1 MSNNQPTWDFNLYD
15 IGFPRH
21 ATDISTPARKAA
33 VVFEASVRNDCVE
46 NGAFF
51 RHDGAVILQKV
62 GLSDRIPFSLSELN
76 QATGSLFSHNHPDGL
91 SFSAQDVQ
99 LAIAYRLVELRAV
112 SPHWRHIMRPIASWP
127 SPAAIIAAIRAE
139 THRAH
144 ADVRAMMQSGQLSS
158 RDCQW
163 ELQHQVWARIS
174 RSLKFEYRR
183 EAS

>member
-1 MSNNQPTWDFNLYD
+1 MSNHQPTWDFTPYD
-15 IGFPRH
+15 LGFPRH
-21 ATDISTPARKAA
+21 ATDTSTPARKAA

-51 RHDGAVILQKV
+51 RLDGTLILQKV
-62 GLSDRIPFSLSELN
+62 GQSDRIPFSLGELH

-91 SFSAQDVQ
+91 SFSYQDVQ
-99 LAIAYRLVELRAV
+99 IAIAYRLAELRAV
-112 SPHWRHIMRPIASWP
+112 SSHWRHIMRPIASWP
-127 SPAAIIAAIRAE
+127 NQAAIVAAIRAE
-139 THRAH
+139 AHRARS
-144 ADVRAMMQSGQLSS
+144 DVHVMMQSGQLSS

-163 ELQHQVWARIS
+163 ELQHQLWARVS